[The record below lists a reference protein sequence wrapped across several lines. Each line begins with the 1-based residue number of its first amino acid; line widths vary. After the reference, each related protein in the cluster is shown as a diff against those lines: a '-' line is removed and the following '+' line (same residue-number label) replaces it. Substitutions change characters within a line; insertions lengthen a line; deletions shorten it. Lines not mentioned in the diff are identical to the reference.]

1 MPVVFIELYNL
12 PFRIPDKSLL
22 VIIKSH
28 FSSLRETLGYIKREK
43 HNKKIPASL
52 EQLITA
58 LCYHHF

>member
-43 HNKKIPASL
+43 HNKKIPKKL
-52 EQLITA
+52 PYIKTA
-58 LCYHHF
+58 REMG